1 MSLIASNPHA
11 KALGDGPKKRPA
23 SHWTLPGNH
32 PEAEA
37 ENEPSVPSVTI
48 VFDQLLILHEL
59 LIMLATDAL
68 NSLMRMWRARLFSS
82 RSPER
87 LVDAHRSKVI
97 SLAEE
102 RLVCLPTTQVPRL
115 VCGSTCMSICPS
127 VIGNGAFNQ
136 FVTNGMGF
144 TLVSCSAQVSKPL
157 GQGGTLVLS
166 VCFANRKN
174 EVVKR
179 LLICRISF

>member
-1 MSLIASNPHA
+1 MSLIASTPHA

-68 NSLMRMWRARLFSS
+68 NSLMRCGVPGCFQVAAR
-82 RSPER
+82 
-87 LVDAHRSKVI
+87 KG
-97 SLAEE
+97 SLM
-102 RLVCLPTTQVPRL
+102 P
-115 VCGSTCMSICPS
+115 
-127 VIGNGAFNQ
+127 IGA
-136 FVTNGMGF
+136 
-144 TLVSCSAQVSKPL
+144 
-157 GQGGTLVLS
+157 
-166 VCFANRKN
+166 R
-174 EVVKR
+174 
-179 LLICRISF
+179 